1 MAKEIIYNEE
11 ARKKLKEGVDIVANA
26 VKTTLGPK
34 GRNVTIERSWGL
46 PIVTHDGITVAKE
59 VDVKDKFANLGVQLI
74 REASAK
80 TNDAAGDGTTTAMVL
95 AQALVK
101 EGLKVVSSGTNPMI
115 LKKGLEAAGKR
126 ASEKIASLSRE
137 LKTKEEKANIA
148 EISSGDKEI
157 GQLIAEAIEKVGDDG
172 VITVEE
178 TEGLETGIEYRE
190 GMLLDNG
197 YISPYFMTN
206 PDKLVSEIKAPKILI
221 SDFRF
226 ASANDILPF
235 LQKCAG
241 AGIKDMVIIADEV
254 HNEALA
260 ILVANHIRGNFKV
273 TALRAP
279 SFGDRRTEILQ
290 DIAILTGGNVL
301 TSELGKKTDTIELT
315 DLGTADK
322 VISTKDD
329 TVIVGGGGEKEK
341 LEERIKQIKA
351 QLREASSDFDKEK
364 YQERVAKLTGGV
376 AVIKVGGA
384 TEAELKERKFRVE
397 DAVSATKAAVAEGIV
412 PGGGSVFLKAAYE
425 LEINTPTEIE
435 GRDQLAGLEILQ
447 KALEEPTRQLI
458 RNSGGDESLV
468 VAKIKESEEPSF
480 GYNVMTEEYG
490 DLFKQGVIDP
500 ARVSK
505 SALQNAISVAVSI
518 LTTECLVANEPEKEQ
533 QQQQG
538 QVVQM

>member
-11 ARKKLKEGVDIVANA
+11 ARKKLKDGVDIVANA

-34 GRNVTIERSWGL
+34 GRNVTIERSWGV
-46 PIVTHDGITVAKE
+46 PVVTHDGITVAKE
-59 VDVKDKFANLGVQLI
+59 VEVKDKFANLGVQLI

-115 LKKGLEAAGKR
+115 LKRGLEKAKDKAL
-126 ASEKIASLSRE
+126 ETIASLSRE

-148 EISSGDKEI
+148 TISSGDKEI
-157 GQLIAEAIEKVGDDG
+157 GELIAEAIEKVGDDG

-206 PDKLVSEIKAPKILI
+206 PEKLVSEIKSPKILI

-235 LQKCAG
+235 LQKVSQAG
-241 AGIKDMVIIADEV
+241 VKDLVLIADEI

-260 ILVANHIRGNFKV
+260 ILVANHLRGNFRV

-290 DIAILTGGNVL
+290 DIAILTGGTVL
-301 TSELGKKTDTIELT
+301 TTELGKKTDNIELT
-315 DLGTADK
+315 DLGTSDK

-329 TVIVGGGGEKEK
+329 TVIVGGGGDKTK
-341 LEERIKQIKA
+341 LEERIKQIKS
-351 QLREASSDFDKEK
+351 QLSEATSDYDKEK
-364 YQERVAKLTGGV
+364 YQERIAKLTGGV

-412 PGGGSVFLKAAYE
+412 PGGGSVFLKASEE
-425 LEINTPTEIE
+425 LNEETTEVS
-435 GRDQLAGLEILQ
+435 GRDEIAGLEILQ

-468 VAKIKESEEPSF
+468 VAKIRDSKEPSF
-480 GYNVMTEEYG
+480 GYNVMTETYG
-490 DLFKQGVIDP
+490 DLFKEGVIDP

-505 SALQNAISVAVSI
+505 SALQNAVSVAISI
-518 LTTECLVANEPEKEQ
+518 LTTECLVANEPEKAQE
-533 QQQQG
+533 QQQG